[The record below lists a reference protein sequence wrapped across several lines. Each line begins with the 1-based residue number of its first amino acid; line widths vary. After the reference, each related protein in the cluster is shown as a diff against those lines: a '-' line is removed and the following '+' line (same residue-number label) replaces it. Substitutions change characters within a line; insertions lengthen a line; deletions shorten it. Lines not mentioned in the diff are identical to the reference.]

1 MSWKTINEILG
12 LAVTDDD
19 FAQELLAN
27 PVDAVK
33 KRGYRLTAEELEVFR
48 LSASDTLPLFSQRVL
63 RYLANPRP
71 SEKG

>member
-12 LAVTDDD
+12 FAVTDDE

-33 KRGYRLTAEELEVFR
+33 KRGYQLTAEELEVFR
-48 LSASDTLPLFSQRVL
+48 LSTSDTLPVFSQRVL
-63 RYLANPRP
+63 RYLAGPY
-71 SEKG
+71 SYKKE